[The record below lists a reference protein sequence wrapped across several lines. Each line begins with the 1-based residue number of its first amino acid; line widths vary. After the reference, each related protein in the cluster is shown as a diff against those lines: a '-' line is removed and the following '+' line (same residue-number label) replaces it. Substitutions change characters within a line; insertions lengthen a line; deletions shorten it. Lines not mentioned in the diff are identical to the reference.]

1 MMDLTMKKILLALI
15 LSALSSLYGFAPN
28 AHLIGRSVVSSL
40 PKPSYGVQAEGT
52 VVVPLNKS

>member
-1 MMDLTMKKILLALI
+1 MKKILLALI